1 MTSYLP
7 NLARDNLSFYTIPLA
22 LVVALAPRIFAAN
35 TYAAATKKPASD
47 QVKTMPRSFSQIVSD
62 DPAVD
67 SKTKGRIL
75 RAGAAVDNSYEN
87 LGIFAAAVT
96 AGNMAGVGV
105 GRMKAMSIGYVV
117 VRVAYNHIYIFQD
130 LVPPPVRSV
139 AYMTGA
145 LLCMA
150 MFVQAGIA
158 MNARTLL

>member
-22 LVVALAPRIFAAN
+22 LVIALAPRIYAAN

-105 GRMKAMSIGYVV
+105 GRMNAMSIG
-117 VRVAYNHIYIFQD
+117 
-130 LVPPPVRSV
+130 
-139 AYMTGA
+139 
-145 LLCMA
+145 
-150 MFVQAGIA
+150 
-158 MNARTLL
+158 